1 MGYTIIGVGVTKR
14 IIITNGLALF
24 AMFFG
29 AGNIIYPLAL
39 GAQGGDH
46 ILYVTLAFL
55 VSGIGLPFL
64 GLFATSLYNGD
75 YWSFFSRLGKVP
87 AFLLIAFL
95 ILFIGP
101 LCATPRTETIA
112 FQTLQPFLP
121 SGLSSPYV
129 FSALYCLA
137 IFCLTYRHTKIV
149 DLIGY
154 FLSPIKLVLFAVLI
168 VAGLLTTQDI
178 FANKN
183 TIMESVQLGLV
194 NGYSTMDLLAA
205 FFFCAVVYK
214 SILAKAKSIGI
225 TDQKETIKI
234 FLYSCLI
241 GAALLAVVYVGFML
255 LAYSH
260 ATQLQGVDTAQMIVV
275 ISKIVLGKSGA
286 FFVGVCVS
294 FACLVTAI
302 ALTEV
307 TTGFFHEHVFMK
319 KVPRLACLLTTI
331 VLIYAMSILGFSEIM
346 RFSLPILEVLYPVLI
361 VYCVVNITI
370 KLVSDRKSAQI
381 KVLPSVSAET
391 AQ

>member
-137 IFCLTYRHTKIV
+137 IFCLTYRHTKI
-149 DLIGY
+149 
-154 FLSPIKLVLFAVLI
+154 VLI